1 MNDIDKLDKVYVVT
15 AGEYSDYHI
24 ETICINREDAERY
37 VCLHQ
42 GADLEEMRIE
52 EYPICNGK
60 ELVRVKI
67 NRGVN
72 FYTRDTVG
80 ITSCKIIYSSRLVRT
95 NVKSYSDFDEKIYHG
110 TVSLPDRFSIDNH
123 EAIKKLIYDAVA
135 KFKAEELEE
144 YD

>member
-1 MNDIDKLDKVYVVT
+1 MNKVDKVYVVT

-52 EYPICNGK
+52 EYSICNGK
-60 ELVRVKI
+60 ELAHVKI
-67 NRGVN
+67 NRGVR
-72 FYTRDTVG
+72 FSMRDSIG
-80 ITSCKIIYSSRLVRT
+80 ITSREIVYSSRPVRT
-95 NVKSYSDFDEKIYHG
+95 NVKSYSNFDEKIYHG

>member
-1 MNDIDKLDKVYVVT
+1 MNKVDKVYVVT

-52 EYPICNGK
+52 EYSICNGK
-60 ELVRVKI
+60 ELAHVKI
-67 NRGVN
+67 NRGVR
-72 FYTRDTVG
+72 FSMRDSIG
-80 ITSCKIIYSSRLVRT
+80 ITSREIVYSSRPVRT
-95 NVKSYSDFDEKIYHG
+95 NVKSYSNFDEKIYHG
-110 TVSLPDRFSIDNH
+110 NVSLPDRFSIDNH

>member
-1 MNDIDKLDKVYVVT
+1 MNKVDTVYVVT

-24 ETICINREDAERY
+24 ETICINQEDAERY

-42 GADLEEMRIE
+42 GTDLEEMRIE

-60 ELVRVKI
+60 ELVHVKI

-72 FYTRDTVG
+72 FYMRDTVD
-80 ITSCKIIYSSRLVRT
+80 ITSRKIIYSSLLVRT
-95 NVKSYSDFDEKIYHG
+95 NVKSYSDFDEKIYYG

>member
-1 MNDIDKLDKVYVVT
+1 MNKVDKVYVVT

-52 EYPICNGK
+52 EYSICNGK
-60 ELVRVKI
+60 ELAHVKI
-67 NRGVN
+67 NRGIR
-72 FYTRDTVG
+72 FSMRDSIG
-80 ITSCKIIYSSRLVRT
+80 ITSREIVYSSRPVRT
-95 NVKSYSDFDEKIYHG
+95 NVKSYSNFDEKIYHG

>member
-1 MNDIDKLDKVYVVT
+1 MNKVDKVYVVT

-52 EYPICNGK
+52 EYSICNGK
-60 ELVRVKI
+60 ELAHVKI
-67 NRGVN
+67 NRGVR
-72 FYTRDTVG
+72 FSMRDSIG
-80 ITSCKIIYSSRLVRT
+80 ITSREIVYSSRPVRT
-95 NVKSYSDFDEKIYHG
+95 NVKSYSNFDEKIYHG

-123 EAIKKLIYDAVA
+123 EAIKKLIYDAAA